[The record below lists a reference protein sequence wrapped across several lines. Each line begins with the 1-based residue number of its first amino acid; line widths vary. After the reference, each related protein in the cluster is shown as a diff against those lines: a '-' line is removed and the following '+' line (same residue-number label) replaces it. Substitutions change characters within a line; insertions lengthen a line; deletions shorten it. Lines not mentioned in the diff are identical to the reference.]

1 MHSLYS
7 IDGGH
12 PTVFIPSPEVGQD
25 AYGQKF
31 FDSGTLPLDRHTL
44 KITNIGD
51 QLWLD
56 YFQYDDGNRSIAPT
70 SDSTH
75 RVGGTKAETTTVTR
89 SRHPSSLSTPLITP
103 SLPSSSSEVSTG
115 VSIPSTSAE
124 ITTLSQPN
132 PALPIATP
140 PSSSLVP
147 PTSLTLPQ
155 SSLLPPPS
163 TLTLSLNATVPSQ
176 AAVNTAGKQHA
187 HGVSRTALIAL
198 AAASGTIAAIA
209 LLAILLRLRRWYWNS
224 PRRPRSWPRL
234 SFRNPLCKYSATVSC
249 IVCCIAYCRF
259 SPSQHTQ
266 AVVVA
271 RRSEHQSMSPS
282 TSRRPPPYPVSR
294 TPRRCPPELQ
304 KAVARA
310 RAAGGSAAVRD
321 GLLTAACA
329 SRAGRRGCRV
339 RMRLRSRT
347 PRARRAL
354 FRHRTR
360 TLITILTMLLN

>member
-12 PTVFIPSPEVGQD
+12 PTVFIPSPEVDED

-44 KITNIGD
+44 KITNTGD

-56 YFQYDDGNRSIAPT
+56 YFLYDDGNDEVA
-70 SDSTH
+70 STT
-75 RVGGTKAETTTVTR
+75 GTKTATMTVTQ
-89 SRHPSSLSTPLITP
+89 SRHPSSSSTVLINP

-115 VSIPSTSAE
+115 GIIPSTSAE

-140 PSSSLVP
+140 PTSSLVSP
-147 PTSLTLPQ
+147 FSLTPQQ

-176 AAVNTAGKQHA
+176 AAVNTPGEQHA
-187 HGVSRTALIAL
+187 RGVSRTALIAL

-224 PRRPRSWPRL
+224 PRRPRGWFGL
-234 SFRNPLCKYSATVSC
+234 SFRNTLCKYSATVSR
-249 IVCCIAYCRF
+249 IVCCITYCPF